1 MDTFLNTNSLNFA
14 FMAEYGHKYGND
26 KKTKLMIFIP
36 KEISE
41 IFKELIN
48 KKWKK
53 YRLNVYCQCL
63 DNTALYITY
72 KGTNYKNVESA
83 DVNDCLNELAELF
96 NKYED
101 EFFLI
106 TQLIY

>member
-1 MDTFLNTNSLNFA
+1 MTTLLNTNSLNFA
-14 FMAEYGHKYGND
+14 FMAEYGHKYGKD

-41 IFKELIN
+41 IFKEFIN

-53 YRLNVYCQCL
+53 YRLNLYSQGL
-63 DNTALYITY
+63 NNTMFYITY
-72 KGTNYKNVESA
+72 KGTNYKNVEYA
-83 DVNDCLNELAELF
+83 DVADCLNELAELF

-106 TQLIY
+106 T